1 VASDTTGRTSKGITS
16 YGDMV
21 VPGFHSGNP
30 STWASHEV
38 AKSKIKKE
46 KDMSIEKYVS
56 INGTALAAFKQT
68 PETQDVSL
76 KALASQISERMIEK
90 PETFMLG
97 EAMSLVVKKP
107 DGSYSKRPHIGGE
120 DFRVVRCYIGKREK
134 LIYVFRAL
142 EVTDYAEMEMDEA
155 QANRAMA
162 GFGTYIR
169 EIGGADFELLKKNAM
184 KKLATE
190 AEKIKNA
197 GKEAQYAELGF
208 GSW

>member
-1 VASDTTGRTSKGITS
+1 VASDTTGRTSKGLTS
-16 YGDMV
+16 YKGPTFEDMMM
-21 VPGFHSGNP
+21 PGFNPELP
-30 STWASHEV
+30 STWASL
-38 AKSKIKKE
+38 KLTKLKIKKE
-46 KDMSIEKYVS
+46 KDMGIKDTPLIASR
-56 INGTALAAFKQT
+56 QT
-68 PETQDVSL
+68 PEEQGVSL
-76 KALASQISERMIEK
+76 EALASQISERMIEK

-107 DGSYSKRPHIGGE
+107 DGSCSKRPHIGGE